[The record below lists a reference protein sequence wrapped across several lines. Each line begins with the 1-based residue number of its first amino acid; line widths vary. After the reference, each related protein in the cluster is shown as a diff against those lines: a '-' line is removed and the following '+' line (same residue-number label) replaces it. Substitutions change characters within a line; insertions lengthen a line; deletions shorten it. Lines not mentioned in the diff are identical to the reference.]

1 MSQVEFKV
9 LQHVI
14 MSLYEMN
21 QTLFNITHR
30 PVLLWARV
38 SNVYSFLSWDTKI
51 KSSRGK
57 RMSGLNLQCSVR
69 LRCFI
74 SETWQESIDF
84 PRSKQASANSLR
96 QLMALFFS
104 ISQGLVYWLCT
115 ALTMVKHCIKA
126 KTQEWS
132 RALAW
137 APDMHM
143 CLDWLKRMR

>member
-1 MSQVEFKV
+1 MC
-9 LQHVI
+9 
-14 MSLYEMN
+14 
-21 QTLFNITHR
+21 THF
-30 PVLLWARV
+30 
-38 SNVYSFLSWDTKI
+38 FLETQRS

-69 LRCFI
+69 LRCFV

-126 KTQEWS
+126 KNTGVKWS
-132 RALAW
+132 ISMGPRHAYVSGLAEEDEVRISPLYPGFTLW
-137 APDMHM
+137 AQGEGCWMASQDI
-143 CLDWLKRMR
+143 WMRTKA